1 MRVTL
6 KQKLEMVK
14 ANVIDGKSISHAAEM
29 YNYDIG
35 NLKYL
40 INLYKRH
47 GEEVF
52 INRGRRVYKRDTKLI
67 AISRVLNGESI
78 RNVALD
84 LRLIEPT
91 ILGDWVRLY
100 KTKGKDAI
108 KDTYQRQ
115 SYMTKDERA
124 KHIVDKALQE
134 ENERLRA
141 EIEYLKKSQS
151 LTQKLEGITNKE
163 KSLIV
168 KELRK
173 SFKFEVLLEIA
184 QLSPSTYYYN
194 LSLKEKPDKYKE
206 IKDEI
211 DYLYLNVHKKRI
223 GYQRLYNELKRL
235 GYKIGKN
242 KVLEIMRDKGYLRQ
256 KKRNW
261 RRFNAYQGDL
271 GWVKPNHMDQN
282 FTTTK
287 PYEKGG
293 TDITVFPLNDEAV
306 YLSPIIDFH
315 TREILSYTVG
325 KNAKMDKIKLMLK
338 RLEDNHK
345 DNLEGMVIQS
355 DQGVQYQNSRYS
367 EGIEKLGMIQSMS
380 RKGNCL
386 DNSPTENFFGIIK
399 REIWNDHKDSYKN
412 ANELIK
418 AINEYIIY
426 YNKVRPSL
434 RFKMSPYE
442 YRQTLIK

>member
-1 MRVTL
+1 M
-6 KQKLEMVK
+6 M
-14 ANVIDGKSISHAAEM
+14 
-29 YNYDIG
+29 
-35 NLKYL
+35 
-40 INLYKRH
+40 
-47 GEEVF
+47 
-52 INRGRRVYKRDTKLI
+52 
-67 AISRVLNGESI
+67 
-78 RNVALD
+78 
-84 LRLIEPT
+84 
-91 ILGDWVRLY
+91 
-100 KTKGKDAI
+100 
-108 KDTYQRQ
+108 
-115 SYMTKDERA
+115 
-124 KHIVDKALQE
+124 
-134 ENERLRA
+134 
-141 EIEYLKKSQS
+141 
-151 LTQKLEGITNKE
+151 
-163 KSLIV
+163 
-168 KELRK
+168 
-173 SFKFEVLLEIA
+173 
-184 QLSPSTYYYN
+184 
-194 LSLKEKPDKYKE
+194 
-206 IKDEI
+206 
-211 DYLYLNVHKKRI
+211 
-223 GYQRLYNELKRL
+223 
-235 GYKIGKN
+235 
-242 KVLEIMRDKGYLRQ
+242 
-256 KKRNW
+256 
-261 RRFNAYQGDL
+261 
-271 GWVKPNHMDQN
+271 
-282 FTTTK
+282 
-287 PYEKGG
+287 
-293 TDITVFPLNDEAV
+293 EAV